1 MMILFACSFLRLV
14 EVEGTVIIWSEI
26 MENRRKP
33 APPAATLDINCDCKE
48 YVNLLWPPPCKRV
61 EAKARPMTTPPFEDR
76 APADDRITAY
86 DERHFV
92 TYLRIL
98 DAAEEGADWREVAS
112 HHLRPGRRFRCRNAP
127 AWSMTATLKRARWM
141 TEHGY
146 RHLLDKSRRS
156 SDSFSNKC
164 G

>member
-1 MMILFACSFLRLV
+1 
-14 EVEGTVIIWSEI
+14 
-26 MENRRKP
+26 
-33 APPAATLDINCDCKE
+33 
-48 YVNLLWPPPCKRV
+48 
-61 EAKARPMTTPPFEDR
+61 MTTPPFEDR

-98 DAAEEGADWREVAS
+98 DAADERADWREVAS
-112 HHLRPGRRFRCRNAP
+112 IVFGLDADAEPDRARQVHDSHLA
-127 AWSMTATLKRARWM
+127 RARWM

-146 RHLLDKSRRS
+146 KHLLDNSRE
-156 SDSFSNKC
+156 